1 MLQEVYHSLLKQIWN
16 LPCSDTFRL
25 RQVLGSPRL
34 LQGSSQDYE
43 DRFLITDLE
52 VWGVGSSKEL
62 EEQKK
67 QWDWEKKQA
76 EARQSVNL
84 RSMGEDRALL
94 EMVGLVGNHG
104 SGGSV

>member
-1 MLQEVYHSLLKQIWN
+1 LEYAV
-16 LPCSDTFRL
+16 FRHI
-25 RQVLGSPRL
+25 
-34 LQGSSQDYE
+34 SSQAGSGTTSFSTGVQPEISGHDYE

-84 RSMGEDRALL
+84 RSMGEDKALL